1 MRLTA
6 YTDYSL
12 RTLMY
17 LALKP
22 DGLATIAGIAAA
34 YGISANHLMKVVH
47 QLGLAGD
54 IETVRGRQGGMRLA
68 RRPEDINIGQLVRR
82 MEPDLNMAP
91 CFAGPALC
99 PITPACVLQRALRE
113 ALEAFLAVLDRYTL
127 ADLVAPDRSLA
138 GLLGME
144 DPGPVPS
151 RQAPRHRASPAKA

>member
-68 RRPEDINIGQLVRR
+68 RN
-82 MEPDLNMAP
+82 EPTGLLFEQILGEVAP
-91 CFAGPALC
+91 YFGD
-99 PITPACVLQRALRE
+99 RALHVRPPDHHRKIANVGRVFLLEVNVQPVGGNAARRE
-113 ALEAFLAVLDRYTL
+113 VWPRPVDLALH
-127 ADLVAPDRSLA
+127 DLKER
-138 GLLGME
+138 LLE
-144 DPGPVPS
+144 PV
-151 RQAPRHRASPAKA
+151 RI